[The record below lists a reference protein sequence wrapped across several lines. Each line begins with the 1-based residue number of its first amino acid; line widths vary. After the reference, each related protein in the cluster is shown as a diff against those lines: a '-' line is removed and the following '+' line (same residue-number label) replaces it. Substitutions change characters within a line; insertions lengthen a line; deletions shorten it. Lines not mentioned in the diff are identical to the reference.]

1 MFNRR
6 RCSPLLSSLVFL
18 CLLTSTALAQAPFN
32 PNYNE
37 TWNRNYFGFPA
48 LINWIPVFSVGDT
61 INASWSDDY
70 VGLSRVINVW
80 CGADAI
86 VLIQTFN
93 GLEQNGNQLF
103 EVLQSWKDPCHLE
116 FQVSRAN
123 GDRIGGFNSGA
134 FNINNSPRQGATPT
148 TWGATGPSGS
158 VETYTGGTLTP
169 TATAA
174 EETQSTRSISSA
186 VPTTSPDSAMCTAA
200 GADSGFSTS
209 NSNNGPHLSFGAG
222 IGVGVAISF
231 GALAIVALGS
241 LLLRHQKRRRKTYT
255 SNVQP
260 GMEKYGGQMSSH
272 HTQQPPVEVG
282 AEAARVEMPA
292 ERYG

>member
-1 MFNRR
+1 MSPRR
-6 RCSPLLSSLVFL
+6 PSTSLLSYLLFSLL
-18 CLLTSTALAQAPFN
+18 HGTAYAQAPFN

-48 LINWIPVFSVGDT
+48 LVNWIPVFAVGDT

-70 VGLSRVINVW
+70 VGLNKLINVW

-93 GLEQNGNQLF
+93 GLEQDGNQLF
-103 EVLQSWKDPCHLE
+103 KVLDSWKDPCHLE
-116 FQVSRAN
+116 FQVSTRA
-123 GDRIGGFNSGA
+123 GDVVGVFNSGA
-134 FNINNSPRQGATPT
+134 FNINNSPQEDAVPT

-174 EETQSTRSISSA
+174 EETQSTRSISTA
-186 VPTTSPDSAMCTAA
+186 AATTSPDAVECTPAA
-200 GADSGFSTS
+200 GANNAFSTS
-209 NSNNGPHLSFGAG
+209 NSNNGPQLSFGAG

-231 GALAIVALGS
+231 GGLAIVALAS
-241 LLLRHQKRRRKTYT
+241 LLLRHQKRRKKPYT

-260 GMEKYGGQMSSH
+260 GMEKYGGQMPS
-272 HTQQPPVEVG
+272 QQAPIEVG
-282 AEAARVEMPA
+282 AESARVEMPA